1 MLAALVFL
9 LAMTGIAHASSTG
22 QLSDAINVDAFVPN
36 AVQWLQDTFHI
47 IRGTRIFP
55 AMQKIG
61 TVIVLAGFV
70 LGVIRHWPARNMTA
84 ILRSLMMSVFAVA
97 IINAA
102 VGNVG
107 AAGSLYRAPMD
118 VWATVYARSTGATKD
133 QLQDGVIADTKK
145 LAVAMNDFVA
155 AATLSTSVISEN
167 ASINSVGGTLPT
179 ADLDATGTA
188 QQATTLVQTVNQ
200 SAHNALT
207 ALTWIYQ
214 IGYLLLMGFFMAF
227 AGVVYLSGLSVIL
240 GMMALP
246 IAMAFWAHGHS
257 AGVKLIVMTWVTAI
271 VTVGLAPHIVV
282 MTSRMALSQ
291 PTRYIL
297 SQIEPLNAQ
306 AKAEI
311 AQYAGVAQACADQ
324 NGGDGFIQQVV
335 GAPMTA
341 FCQFGNTFISYASAL
356 GGAVLH
362 IALGMLVMIMTLI
375 VSLGVG
381 AAIIR
386 MLPNII
392 GGLLGANAGGSV
404 PSMGV
409 AGAARGV
416 SAGAAPA
423 MNAGRAAG
431 RSVRTVM
438 GGAAA
443 GPAGAAAA
451 RKTA

>member
-1 MLAALVFL
+1 
-9 LAMTGIAHASSTG
+9 MTGVAHASSTG

-47 IRGTRIFP
+47 IRNTRIFP
-55 AMQKIG
+55 AMQRIG
-61 TVIVLAGFV
+61 TLMVLAGFV
-70 LGVIRHWPARNMTA
+70 LGFIKHWPARNMTA
-84 ILRSLMMSVFAVA
+84 ILRSLMMSVFSVA

-118 VWATVYARSTGATKD
+118 IWATVYARSTSATKD
-133 QLQDGVIADTKK
+133 QLQYGVIADTKK
-145 LAVAMNDFVA
+145 LALAMNDFVA

-167 ASINSVGGTLPT
+167 ANINSVGGTLPA
-179 ADLDATGTA
+179 ADENAQGSA
-188 QQATTLVQTVNQ
+188 QQATTIVQTVNQ
-200 SAHNALT
+200 SAHNSLT

-291 PTRYIL
+291 PTKYIL
-297 SQIEPLNAQ
+297 SQIQPLNAQ
-306 AKAEI
+306 AKSEI
-311 AQYAGVAQACADQ
+311 TAYAGVAQACADQ
-324 NGGDGFIQQVV
+324 NGGEGFIQQVV

-341 FCQFGNTFISYASAL
+341 FCQFGNTFTSYASAL

-392 GGLLGANAGGSV
+392 AGLLGANAGGSTPDMSV
-404 PSMGV
+404 GS
-409 AGAARGV
+409 AARGLKQ
-416 SAGAAPA
+416 GASP
-423 MNAGRAAG
+423 AAG
-431 RSVRTVM
+431 MGQAAARGFRTVV
-438 GGAAA
+438 GGAAG